1 MLETDK
7 IVGFYDEYQIKKKK
21 KKIQAHPQATLI
33 VKAIED
39 VPTFFQIK

>member
-1 MLETDK
+1 MMNTRS
-7 IVGFYDEYQIKKKK
+7 KKK